1 MGPNKKTLPYIKTFI
16 AISHSATP
24 KRKKTWKKIGVGE
37 TKRVERFSIM
47 GGGTQLFKL
56 NLGIEKDKNRDFE
69 ESN

>member
-56 NLGIEKDKNRDFE
+56 NLGIGKGKNGNSEKN
-69 ESN
+69 